1 MPVEKLTTQ
10 RAVGFGAASPRIVLE
25 NAFAEARRFT
35 QSDRSRNNCFVGAF
49 AEVGAYF
56 GNDLSAQLGAAIKH
70 RHNDATNLKP
80 IVSPGIAHLFHD
92 SYNLNQALQSK
103 ILTLNRR

>member
-35 QSDRSRNNCFVGAF
+35 QSDRSRNNCFEGAF

-70 RHNDATNLKP
+70 RHNDATKLNP
-80 IVSPGIAHLFHD
+80 IVSPEIALVMRIA
-92 SYNLNQALQSK
+92 SEGGQSTRTK
-103 ILTLNRR
+103 SKV